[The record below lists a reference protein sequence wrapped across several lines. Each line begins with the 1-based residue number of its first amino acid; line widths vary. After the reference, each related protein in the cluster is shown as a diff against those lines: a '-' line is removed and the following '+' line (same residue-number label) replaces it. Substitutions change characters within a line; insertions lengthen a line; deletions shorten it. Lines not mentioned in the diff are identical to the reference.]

1 MRTKLLQKAAIT
13 ALLAAACGAASAGA
27 ITYQGVT
34 FTATRTATQLMLKI
48 DAGSPSGNW
57 STAVDIAALQIESI
71 GTFTGVSFTSN
82 IPGLAAWT
90 ESGAQ
95 LNNNGC
101 GGGIQA
107 NSTVCIDGTPVALAN
122 NMLITYTFTG
132 TAFDLSSPKVKLNFI
147 DATGSRIGSQF
158 NSTITAD
165 LTTPN
170 DPPPG
175 YVPEPGSLA
184 LLGGGALVAVLARRR
199 APKA

>member
-1 MRTKLLQKAAIT
+1 MRTKLLQRAAIT
-13 ALLAAACGAASAGA
+13 AVLAAACSAASAGV

-34 FTATRTATQLMLKI
+34 FTATRNATQLMLEI

-57 STAVDIAALQIESI
+57 STAVDISALQIDNI

-101 GGGIQA
+101 AGGIQA
-107 NSTVCIDGTPVALAN
+107 TKTVCIDGTPVALAN

-132 TAFDLSSPKVKLNFI
+132 NAYDLSTPTVKLNFI
-147 DATGSRIGSQF
+147 DNTGSRTGSQF
-158 NSTITAD
+158 NTAITAD
-165 LTTPN
+165 LVNPEG
-170 DPPPG
+170 PPPSG
-175 YVPEPGSLA
+175 VPEPGSLA
-184 LLGGGALVAVLARRR
+184 LLGGGAVVAALARRR
-199 APKA
+199 ARKG

>member
-1 MRTKLLQKAAIT
+1 MHTKLIQKAAIT
-13 ALLAAACGAASAGA
+13 ALLAAACGAASAGV

-34 FTATRTATQLMLKI
+34 FTATRTATKLMLEI

-57 STAVDIAALQIESI
+57 SSAVAIAALQIDNI

-107 NSTVCIDGTPVALAN
+107 TKTVCIDGTPVALAN
-122 NMLITYTFTG
+122 DMLVTYTFTG
-132 TAFDLSSPKVKLNFI
+132 TQFDLSTPTVKLNFI
-147 DATGSRIGSQF
+147 DAQGNRVGSQF
-158 NSTITAD
+158 NTAITAD
-165 LTTPN
+165 LVN
-170 DPPPG
+170 DQPPPTHD
-175 YVPEPGSLA
+175 VPEPASLA
-184 LLGGGALVAVLARRR
+184 LLGGGALMAVIARRR
-199 APKA
+199 ARKG